1 MSAIAI
7 AVDDRRWSAVPDLR
21 RVCRRAA
28 RAALRSESADRPI
41 TLLLADDATLRDLN
55 RRFRAVDTPTNVL
68 AFPSGEDDALDGGA
82 APLGD
87 VALAF
92 DSVAREARDQGKTLD
107 AHLCHLIVHGV
118 LHLQGHDHQRDDEA
132 DAMEAVEIA
141 VLARLGIANPY
152 APVVRADV
160 R

>member
-7 AVDDRRWSAVPDLR
+7 AVDDMRWSAVPDLR

-28 RAALRSESADRPI
+28 RAALRPESSDRPVA
-41 TLLLADDATLRDLN
+41 LLLADDATLRDLN
-55 RRFRAVDTPTNVL
+55 RRFRAVDKPTNVL
-68 AFPSGEDDALDGGA
+68 AFPSGECGSPDGAA

-92 DSVAREARDQGKTLD
+92 ETVAREARDQGKALD

-132 DAMEAVEIA
+132 DAMEAVEVA

-152 APVVRADV
+152 
-160 R
+160 